1 MDQEL
6 LEELYQSLVLDH
18 SRHPRNFGSIVCS
31 CHAKGKNPSC
41 GDELELFIDNEN
53 NLIKDVKFTGQGC
66 ALSMSSA
73 SLMTQAIKG
82 KTFKEAQALLQE
94 FLAFILD
101 EEELDEQYE
110 PLHIFSGVRDFPLR
124 VKCVLLSW
132 RTLEHLLQKDHNEK
146 IVSTE

>member
-18 SRHPRNFGSIVCS
+18 SRRPRNFGTLTCS

-41 GDELELFIDNEN
+41 GDELELFLDEKDNT
-53 NLIKDVKFTGQGC
+53 IYDVKFSGQGC

-82 KTFKEAQALLQE
+82 KTFEQAQTLLAQ
-94 FLAFILD
+94 FLDFILD
-101 EEELDEQYE
+101 EKELDEQYE
-110 PLHIFSGVRDFPLR
+110 PLHIFAGVRDFPLR

-132 RTLEHLLQKDHNEK
+132 RTLEHILRDETNQK